1 MAYIKV
7 KGKTYGIHTG
17 SRGGR
22 YWIDDDGKKH
32 YLKSDASKSKKE
44 EPKKEIKKEVKK
56 EVPKLRRWVGRF
68 TEEVDG
74 DHDGFSEWCEA
85 YTKEEAE
92 EYFRDNY
99 RHNPKVELDY
109 VYEE

>member
-7 KGKTYGIHTG
+7 KGKNYGIHMG

-22 YWIDDDGKKH
+22 YWIDDNGKKH
-32 YLKSDASKSKKE
+32 YIKSETSKRESKKIDKQ
-44 EPKKEIKKEVKK
+44 PKEI
-56 EVPKLRRWVGRF
+56 PKLKRWIGRF
-68 TEEVDG
+68 SEDIGG

-85 YTKEEAE
+85 YTKQEAIEE
-92 EYFRDNY
+92 FKDRH

-109 VYEE
+109 VYEDV

>member
-7 KGKTYGIHTG
+7 KGKTYGIHMG

-22 YWIDDDGKKH
+22 YWIDDNGKKH
-32 YLKSDASKSKKE
+32 YIKSETSKQESNKIDKQ
-44 EPKKEIKKEVKK
+44 PKEI
-56 EVPKLRRWVGRF
+56 PKLKRWIGRF
-68 TEEVDG
+68 SEDIGG

-85 YTKEEAE
+85 YIEQEAIEE
-92 EYFRDNY
+92 FKDRY

-109 VYEE
+109 VYEDV

>member
-22 YWIDDDGKKH
+22 YWIDDNGKKH
-32 YLKSDASKSKKE
+32 YLKSETSKPKKE
-44 EPKKEIKKEVKK
+44 ESKKEVKK
-56 EVPKLRRWVGRF
+56 VTELPKLKRWIGRF
-68 TEEVDG
+68 TEDIGG

-85 YTKEEAE
+85 YTESEAREE
-92 EYFRDNY
+92 FKDRY
-99 RHNPKVELDY
+99 RHNSKVELDY
-109 VYEE
+109 VYEDK